1 MENLPMKP
9 TGFNAL
15 SPQQQQA
22 HRTKIGVRAEAILS
36 QFWREDKTPDA
47 IRALEIEGWMDVL
60 ENCSHSDIRDAWR
73 DYQKRGP
80 RTQSGRLYK
89 PDAGALFRIIE
100 ERRPRLSV
108 APTPMRKTSRQE
120 DAEYI
125 ERMAR
130 DRINPERAAA
140 AARVLKGTAFEKKM
154 GGSAAE

>member
-1 MENLPMKP
+1 M
-9 TGFNAL
+9 

-60 ENCSHSDIRDAWR
+60 ENCSHSEIRDAWC

-80 RTQSGRLYK
+80 RTQAGRLYK
-89 PDAGALFRIIE
+89 PDAGALYGIIE
-100 ERRPRLSV
+100 ARRPKMAV
-108 APTPMRKTSRQE
+108 VPTPMRKTTPQE
-120 DAEYI
+120 DAEYMK
-125 ERMAR
+125 RMAR

-140 AARVLKGTAFEKKM
+140 AERILRGTVFDKKM
-154 GGSAAE
+154 GAENA